1 MPSRAATVRPWRLWR
16 HPRKCASLSP
26 ATLHLLGYALS
37 DVGAADHAV
46 SLLRRAQRQY
56 PGDLWLNDA
65 LGWLCYSTPQP
76 PQYDESVRFYTA
88 ARAIRPRNPHMAY
101 SIGRALRDKGSFA
114 EAIAEFTKAIELKPD
129 HRDAW
134 WDRAY
139 CYSELGQPES
149 ALADCSKVIES
160 NPTLALAWSSRSWAY
175 ANLGQNDKAL
185 ADSSRA
191 IELDPKLA
199 HAWNNRSWA
208 YETWG
213 NMTRRLPIPPRP
225 SSWIPSSRS
234 RGTTGAGPMKTWGNM
249 TRRLPIPPR
258 PSSWTPAGGLVALP
272 QLVYLHLGQ
281 YDKAIADYAK
291 ASELDPKNANAH
303 NERGLALATDP
314 NPTRVTR
321 AARSIVPRKPS
332 SSRQTTVTSGTPWVW
347 LTTAPAIGK
356 RRLGRWKNR

>member
-1 MPSRAATVRPWRLWR
+1 MDPDPWRNGLR
-16 HPRKCASLSP
+16 DALQGRDRKALEALEASAEVASLSP

-76 PQYDESVRFYTA
+76 PLYDESVRFYTA

-139 CYSELGQPES
+139 CSFELGQPES

-160 NPTLALAWSSRSWAY
+160 NPTLALAWSSRSWVY
-175 ANLGQNDKAL
+175 SNLGQ
-185 ADSSRA
+185 
-191 IELDPKLA
+191 
-199 HAWNNRSWA
+199 
-208 YETWG
+208 
-213 NMTRRLPIPPRP
+213 
-225 SSWIPSSRS
+225 
-234 RGTTGAGPMKTWGNM
+234 
-249 TRRLPIPPR
+249 
-258 PSSWTPAGGLVALP
+258 
-272 QLVYLHLGQ
+272 
-281 YDKAIADYAK
+281 
-291 ASELDPKNANAH
+291 
-303 NERGLALATDP
+303 
-314 NPTRVTR
+314 
-321 AARSIVPRKPS
+321 
-332 SSRQTTVTSGTPWVW
+332 
-347 LTTAPAIGK
+347 
-356 RRLGRWKNR
+356 

>member
-1 MPSRAATVRPWRLWR
+1 MARRLEEIHSQPGRQEPAREKLTGGSGAWRLAEHDSRMMTEEIFSGQELAAAYARAFEDYGIDMAVLPVEEAARRIRGRSIRLELARALDFWSSMRRRSGNTGPPDWKELLAIAKLADPDPWRNGLR
-16 HPRKCASLSP
+16 DALQGRDRKALEALEASAEVASLSP

-37 DVGAADHAV
+37 DVGAADRAV

-160 NPTLALAWSSRSWAY
+160 ESQARAGVEQPELGLLNP
-175 ANLGQNDKAL
+175 
-185 ADSSRA
+185 
-191 IELDPKLA
+191 
-199 HAWNNRSWA
+199 
-208 YETWG
+208 
-213 NMTRRLPIPPRP
+213 
-225 SSWIPSSRS
+225 
-234 RGTTGAGPMKTWGNM
+234 GAT
-249 TRRLPIPPR
+249 
-258 PSSWTPAGGLVALP
+258 
-272 QLVYLHLGQ
+272 
-281 YDKAIADYAK
+281 
-291 ASELDPKNANAH
+291 
-303 NERGLALATDP
+303 
-314 NPTRVTR
+314 
-321 AARSIVPRKPS
+321 
-332 SSRQTTVTSGTPWVW
+332 
-347 LTTAPAIGK
+347 
-356 RRLGRWKNR
+356 